1 LRAEFS
7 STRELIADRLGE
19 RCRRAV
25 ADGAVGLQAVPLLE
39 AANELVQH
47 GSRGFEGQTLGGTVE
62 GLDEAAL

>member
-7 STRELIADRLGE
+7 CTRELIADRLGE

-25 ADGAVGLQAVPLLE
+25 ADGAVGLQAVPFLE
-39 AANELVQH
+39 AANGLGQY
-47 GSRGFEGQTLGGTVE
+47 GSRGFEGQTLEGTVE